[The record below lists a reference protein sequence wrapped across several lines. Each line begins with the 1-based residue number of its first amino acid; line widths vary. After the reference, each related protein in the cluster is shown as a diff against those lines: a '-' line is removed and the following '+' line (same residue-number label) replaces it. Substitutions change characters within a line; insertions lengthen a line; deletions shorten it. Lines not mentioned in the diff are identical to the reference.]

1 MTGFVLDRLRRKKST
16 GLRLV
21 HVETILS
28 TLNHWDFFSLD
39 AACTGQ
45 NAHQSAYGHYNMQAE
60 GVNSKNLTIEKKE
73 EAEGYEVAPW
83 TGDSNPLGRRRD
95 GNKLERGGRHVS
107 T

>member
-1 MTGFVLDRLRRKKST
+1 
-16 GLRLV
+16 
-21 HVETILS
+21 
-28 TLNHWDFFSLD
+28 
-39 AACTGQ
+39 
-45 NAHQSAYGHYNMQAE
+45 MQAE